1 MERGSTEPAL
11 QRSDFSLN
19 LQHSY
24 TLPLNPERENYRE
37 SISKDVVI
45 ISPRECI
52 SDGEGSFDSDFISS
66 LRQSIS
72 STRSSLVN
80 SNGSVFTPVRKR
92 ERSVSL
98 SPIGSVKK
106 SLRFDSSNTASPFIS
121 RNTSSILDEY
131 DTLSLTTTQDLVVL
145 DNCPTVF
152 SSYEKDFV
160 TLKRL
165 GEGNFTY
172 VDLVQCV
179 SNKTMYAIKRSK
191 AKMVKPSERRHFLRE
206 IRLFSAVHSCPNL
219 VQYYKSW
226 QEDAVLYT
234 LMEYCP
240 RGDLSAALRLA
251 APMPEPVV
259 WFVLL
264 SVLQTLQCLH
274 AEQIVHCD
282 IKPENLFLTE
292 SGALRVGD
300 LGCATRCDDVGDVS
314 DLRYIA
320 LEGLEDEFS
329 PRRDIFSLGLVVF
342 QLMSKEDLPV
352 SGDRWRELRHGG
364 VQTVEGYSRELNA
377 MVQEMTALEHR
388 PSATDLLARIP
399 ESVANNEADAR
410 LWIRANMP
418 STTSSLKKKKQLTVK
433 TSFRAGEAVDRS
445 DMTTPVDVIQNAY
458 TTKFSF

>member
-1 MERGSTEPAL
+1 M
-11 QRSDFSLN
+11 
-19 LQHSY
+19 
-24 TLPLNPERENYRE
+24 
-37 SISKDVVI
+37 
-45 ISPRECI
+45 
-52 SDGEGSFDSDFISS
+52 
-66 LRQSIS
+66 
-72 STRSSLVN
+72 
-80 SNGSVFTPVRKR
+80 

-98 SPIGSVKK
+98 SPVMAFLQGNVQIGSVKK

-179 SNKTMYAIKRSK
+179 SNKAMYAIKRSK

-240 RGDLSAALRLA
+240 RGDLAAALRLA

>member
-24 TLPLNPERENYRE
+24 TLPLNPERENCRE

-98 SPIGSVKK
+98 SPVMAFLQGNMQIGSVKK

-121 RNTSSILDEY
+121 RNTSSILDECTRLCSAFLVD

-145 DNCPTVF
+145 DVASSLASHTQNCPTVF

-191 AKMVKPSERRHFLRE
+191 AKMVKPSER
-206 IRLFSAVHSCPNL
+206 
-219 VQYYKSW
+219 
-226 QEDAVLYT
+226 
-234 LMEYCP
+234 
-240 RGDLSAALRLA
+240 
-251 APMPEPVV
+251 
-259 WFVLL
+259 
-264 SVLQTLQCLH
+264 
-274 AEQIVHCD
+274 
-282 IKPENLFLTE
+282 
-292 SGALRVGD
+292 
-300 LGCATRCDDVGDVS
+300 
-314 DLRYIA
+314 
-320 LEGLEDEFS
+320 
-329 PRRDIFSLGLVVF
+329 
-342 QLMSKEDLPV
+342 
-352 SGDRWRELRHGG
+352 
-364 VQTVEGYSRELNA
+364 
-377 MVQEMTALEHR
+377 
-388 PSATDLLARIP
+388 
-399 ESVANNEADAR
+399 
-410 LWIRANMP
+410 
-418 STTSSLKKKKQLTVK
+418 
-433 TSFRAGEAVDRS
+433 
-445 DMTTPVDVIQNAY
+445 
-458 TTKFSF
+458 

>member
-1 MERGSTEPAL
+1 M
-11 QRSDFSLN
+11 N

-52 SDGEGSFDSDFISS
+52 SDGEGSFESDFISS